1 MPSDPAPPA
10 PNPPPVRKLPYL
22 LALLLFILADGFA
35 DRSIKDHEASWI
47 WLTACVLAAVA
58 MAYGLWR
65 GERDLMQD
73 QDELQQKIRTEA
85 LAHAFPFALAVMLL
99 LGKLDE
105 ADVALIPARAYWIA
119 AALPYFP
126 ILAWCKRRYQ

>member
-1 MPSDPAPPA
+1 MPSDPTPPS

-22 LALLLFILADGFA
+22 LALLLFIIANGFA
-35 DRSIKDHEASWI
+35 DSSIRDHGTSGT
-47 WLTACVLAAVA
+47 WLTASVLAAVA
-58 MAYGLWR
+58 MAYALWR
-65 GERDLMQD
+65 GERDLMKG

-85 LAHAFPFALAVMLL
+85 LVHAFPCALAVMLL

-105 ADVALIPARAYWIA
+105 AGVALIPARVYWIPA
-119 AALPYFP
+119 TLPYFP